1 MLREMMGLSARPPA
15 SPCLLLPSPGS
26 FSQALLEEEGL
37 WERRSLELEETV
49 QSGIRLN
56 KFSSEISSCVQGE
69 MRKGA
74 GWLRAA
80 VCSVRTCSGGGC
92 NLSALE
98 GSGLR

>member
-1 MLREMMGLSARPPA
+1 MDSVQRGWHAGCGAMGGAGAFCSTPAGRRWVCAVTA

-26 FSQALLEEEGL
+26 FSQPLLEEEGL

-74 GWLRAA
+74 G
-80 VCSVRTCSGGGC
+80 
-92 NLSALE
+92 
-98 GSGLR
+98 